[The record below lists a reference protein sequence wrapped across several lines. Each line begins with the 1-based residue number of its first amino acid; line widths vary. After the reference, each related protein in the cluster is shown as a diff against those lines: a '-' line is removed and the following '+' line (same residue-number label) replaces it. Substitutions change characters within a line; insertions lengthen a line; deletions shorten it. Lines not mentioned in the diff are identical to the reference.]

1 MIEYNEYV
9 VAQGEMSR
17 ENGGRVTANITLP
30 CFSGDGADFQ
40 TAARLNGFY
49 TYAAGVLYSYAA
61 SVNDPEA
68 RQIGYTCRSE
78 VEIDDVKNTVEVTL
92 HILERRTYRGRKSE
106 VKRKTLSHLFRDG
119 YAVRRKTH
127 TG

>member
-1 MIEYNEYV
+1 MIAYNEYV
-9 VAQGEMSR
+9 VAQGNMDR
-17 ENGGRVTANITLP
+17 EDGGKITANITLP
-30 CFSGDGADFQ
+30 CFFGDGADFE

-78 VEIDDVKNTVEVTL
+78 VTIDDAKNTVGVTL

-106 VKRKTLSHLFRDG
+106 VKRKTLFHLFRDG
-119 YAVRRKTH
+119 YAVRRKTQ

>member
-1 MIEYNEYV
+1 MIEYNEYI
-9 VAQGEMSR
+9 VAQGNIDR
-17 ENGGRVTANITLP
+17 ESGGRVTANITLP
-30 CFSGDGADFQ
+30 CFTGDKEDFQ

-68 RQIGYTCRSE
+68 RQIGYSCRSE
-78 VEIDDVKNTVEVTL
+78 VAIDAERNTVEVTL

-106 VKRKTLSHLFRDG
+106 VKRKTLSHVFRDG
-119 YAVRRKTH
+119 YAVRRKTQI
-127 TG
+127 G

>member
-1 MIEYNEYV
+1 MIEYSEYV
-9 VAQGEMSR
+9 VAQGAMDR

-30 CFSGDGADFQ
+30 CFRGEGTDFQ

-61 SVNDPEA
+61 SVDDPEA

-78 VEIDDVKNTVEVTL
+78 VTVEGDVVEVTL
-92 HILERRTYRGRKSE
+92 HILERRTYRGKKSE
-106 VKRKTLSHLFRDG
+106 VKRKTISHVFRDG
-119 YAVRRKTH
+119 RAVSRKTQA
-127 TG
+127 G

>member
-9 VAQGEMSR
+9 VAQGNMDR
-17 ENGGRVTANITLP
+17 EDGGKITANITLP
-30 CFSGDGADFQ
+30 CFSGDGADFH

-61 SVNDPEA
+61 SVSDPEA
-68 RQIGYTCRSE
+68 HQIGYTCRSE
-78 VEIDDVKNTVEVTL
+78 VVIAENTVEVTL

-106 VKRKTLSHLFRDG
+106 VRKKTLSHVFRDG
-119 YAVRRKTH
+119 YAVRRKTL

>member
-1 MIEYNEYV
+1 MIEYNEYI
-9 VAQGEMSR
+9 VAQGNIDR

-30 CFSGDGADFQ
+30 CFTGDGGDFQ
-40 TAARLNGFY
+40 TAVRLNGFY

-61 SVNDPEA
+61 SVDDPEA

-78 VEIDDVKNTVEVTL
+78 VAIEGDTVEVTL

-106 VKRKTLSHLFRDG
+106 VKRKTLSHVFRDG
-119 YAVRRKTH
+119 YAVRRKTQI
-127 TG
+127 G